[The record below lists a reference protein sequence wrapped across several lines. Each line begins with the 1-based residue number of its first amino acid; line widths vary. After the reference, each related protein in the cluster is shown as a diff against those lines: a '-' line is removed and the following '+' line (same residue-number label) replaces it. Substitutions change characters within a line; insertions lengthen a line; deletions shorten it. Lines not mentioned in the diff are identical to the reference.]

1 MSRAAFNADEFR
13 KARQRLVDDAAEA
26 AIRRAQFGAKPTL
39 KRYTWSRFHS
49 TLLDDNRWALVAQ
62 RAKAPLPIVE
72 ALVMRLE
79 AHANSSQPRG
89 YVGDFS
95 VEGMAARWH
104 VDGEMVARIFAELE
118 RPDIGWIDQDQVVTF
133 WDRNPDKVDDTAAV
147 RQQRVRDRKKG
158 MRELT
163 LLHRRGLIT
172 HELRLEREVAL
183 KNSKDPAAIIASW
196 PELSTASRRDSVT
209 VTTRAEQSRKQDAPG
224 KAVRSAK
231 GGRPEDSVGPFPAE
245 KVETFGQAQ
254 LWLRS
259 EGERVV
265 TERMT
270 VMRAK
275 AGQLLERWSAGVD
288 GNLVALVQIVGAA
301 AAGPASGEAF
311 ERIVEGQIGRHNADR
326 KGPPLPLGPVGLRSK

>member
-1 MSRAAFNADEFR
+1 MSAADNFA
-13 KARQRLVDDAAEA
+13 KARQRLVEVAADAAVK
-26 AIRRAQFGAKPTL
+26 RMQYGAKPTL

-49 TLLDDNRWALVAQ
+49 SLLDDNRWPLVAQ
-62 RAKAPLPIVE
+62 RAKAPLPYVE

-104 VDGEMVARIFAELE
+104 VDADMVARIFAELE
-118 RPDIGWIDQDQVVTF
+118 RPDIGWIDQDHVVSF

-158 MRELT
+158 MRELA

-172 HELRLEREVAL
+172 NELRLEREVAL
-183 KNSKDPAAIIASW
+183 KNSKEPAEIMASW

-209 VTTRAEQSRKQDAPG
+209 VTTRAEQIIQTEARG
-224 KAVRSAK
+224 KAVRSTGK
-231 GGRPEDSVGPFPAE
+231 GSREDSVGPFPAE
-245 KVETFGQAQ
+245 KVETHGQAQ
-254 LWLRS
+254 LWLRT
-259 EGERVV
+259 EGERII
-265 TERMT
+265 TERMS
-270 VMRAK
+270 VMRSK
-275 AGQLLERWSAGVD
+275 ASQLLERWSAGVE
-288 GNLVALVQIVGAA
+288 GNLVVLVQIVGAA
-301 AAGPASGEAF
+301 AAGQASGEAF

-326 KGPPLPLGPVGLRSK
+326 QGPSLPFGPVGLNKP